1 LAKYFLLFLCEA
13 LTIKQIL
20 FSLSA
25 IFSLQK
31 YLIAI
36 LFAENRAMEEPFFD
50 EGLPFQILYF
60 TSID

>member
-31 YLIAI
+31 CLIDI
-36 LFAENRAMEEPFFD
+36 LFAKNRAMEE
-50 EGLPFQILYF
+50 
-60 TSID
+60 SIF